1 MTVVRKGFQTVDR
14 SETHSVG
21 QMVNWMAAPLVATMA
36 VLWGKKKADCLDAP
50 MAASLDWMKVGR
62 RACQRAARLDSLT
75 ADQWA
80 FWKVALLESWK
91 VVRLVLWKVDLRV
104 K

>member
-1 MTVVRKGFQTVDR
+1 MVVRKGFLTVDR
-14 SETHSVG
+14 LETHSVG
-21 QMVNWMAAPLVATMA
+21 QMENRMAAQMVATMA
-36 VLWGKKKADCLDAP
+36 ALWGKKKADCSDAP

-62 RACQRAARLDSLT
+62 RACRRAARSDSLT

-91 VVRLVLWKVDLRV
+91 VVRLVL
-104 K
+104 